1 MKAPIAHRDP
11 ENGTTHD
18 LIEHLEGTASLAAA
32 FAARWGA
39 EDWGRLLGL
48 WHDLGKYA
56 PEFQKMIRDADP
68 ELPQEGGKVRV
79 DHSSA
84 GGQWAI
90 HHYEPLFGSLFAYAI
105 AGHHAGLGDW
115 EGEGRPLR
123 HRLADT
129 SHLGRAL
136 NAGPPRHLLEQPSPG
151 QGIPK
156 DADYSLW
163 VRMLASALFDAD
175 FLDTEAFF
183 DPERQG
189 GRGGWPSLNGLAER
203 LENHLDRF
211 AGAPATP
218 VNALRAEVLAAC
230 RSAAQ
235 EPPGLYSLTVPTGGG
250 KTLSSLAF
258 ALRHAKLNRLC
269 RVIYAVPF
277 TSVVEQT
284 ARVFRDA
291 LGRDAV
297 LEHHSFLEA
306 PKDKDEGFRW
316 RLASENWDAPLVV
329 TTTVQLFESFFASRT
344 SRLRKL
350 HNVAGSVLVLD
361 EAQALPPGVLEPVT
375 ALLDQLVRHYK
386 VTVVLCTAT
395 QPALGAVFKK
405 LPKPTEI
412 APAPEL
418 LFDAL
423 ERVATEWPAE
433 GTRLSWEDLAARMA
447 IEPQCLAIVNS
458 RADCRTLH
466 GLLPEGRVHLS
477 TRQCAAHRLAL
488 LKVIRNRLRRGE
500 PCRVVSTTLV
510 EAGVDLDFP
519 AVFRAMAG
527 LDSLAQAAGRCNREG
542 KLPDKGRFVVFR
554 PDGKPPHQFA
564 QAIEAAEAALR
575 GHGEAPFRP
584 PAFEK
589 FFHELYWSQA
599 THDSYD
605 MAGKLGLGA
614 GKPRVTPSGFDFRF
628 RSAAEA
634 FRMID
639 DNQEPLI
646 IPYGSKAERLVA
658 ALRHAGPSGGL
669 LRALQRYTVPVRDH
683 EMKALR
689 DANAI
694 EDAQG
699 VPVLANPDLYRKD
712 VGLDVEA
719 ITHGLIL

>member
-1 MKAPIAHRDP
+1 M
-11 ENGTTHD
+11 
-18 LIEHLEGTASLAAA
+18 EHAEGTASLAAL
-32 FAARWGA
+32 FAAWWGA
-39 EDWGRLLGL
+39 GDWGRLLGL
-48 WHDLGKYA
+48 WHDLGKFA
-56 PEFQKMIRDADP
+56 PEFQAMIAAADP
-68 ELPQEGGKVRV
+68 KTPQEGGARKP

-90 HHYEPLFGSLFAYAI
+90 RHYGPLLGSLFAYAI

-115 EGEGRPLR
+115 EDEGRPLR
-123 HRLADT
+123 HRLAET
-129 SHLGRAL
+129 SHLDRAL
-136 NAGPPRHLLEQPSPG
+136 RATPPHHLLEQAPPRH
-151 QGIPK
+151 GIP
-156 DADYSLW
+156 DGADYSLW

-183 DPERQG
+183 NPDKTE
-189 GRGGWPSLNGLAER
+189 GRDGWPR
-203 LENHLDRF
+203 LEDLTDRLESRLGKF
-211 AGAPATP
+211 KTVNPSP

-230 RSAAQ
+230 RVAA
-235 EPPGLYSLTVPTGGG
+235 EKPPGLYSLTVPTGGG

-258 ALRHAKLNRLC
+258 ALRHAKRHGLC

-306 PKDKDEGFRW
+306 PKEEDEGFRW

-361 EAQALPPGVLEPVT
+361 EAQALPPGILKPVT

-395 QPALGAVFKK
+395 QPALGAVFKE
-405 LPKPTEI
+405 LPQPTEI
-412 APAPEL
+412 APEPNH
-418 LFDAL
+418 LFKAL
-423 ERVATEWPAE
+423 ERIRTEWPTD
-433 GTRLSWEDLAARMA
+433 GTRLSWEDLAAEMS
-447 IEPQCLAIVNS
+447 ELPQALAIVNS

-466 GLLPEGRVHLS
+466 GLLPECAIHLS

-519 AVFRAMAG
+519 AVFRALAG

-542 KLPDKGRFVVFR
+542 ELPDKGRFVVFR
-554 PDGKPPHQFA
+554 PDAKPPHTFA

-575 GHGEAPFRP
+575 DHGAAPFRP
-584 PAFEK
+584 AAFK
-589 FFHELYWSQA
+589 TFFNELYWSQA
-599 THDSYD
+599 THDRYD

-614 GKPRVTPSGFDFRF
+614 DKPRMTPGGFDFRF

-639 DNQEPLI
+639 DDQQPVI
-646 IPYGSKAERLVA
+646 VPHRPKVGRLVET
-658 ALRHAGPSGGL
+658 LRHAGPSGAL
-669 LRALQRYTVPVRDH
+669 LRTLQRYTVPVRPW
-683 EMKALR
+683 EMTALR

-694 EDAQG
+694 EDVQG
-699 VPVLANPDLYRKD
+699 LAVLVREELYRKD
-712 VGLDVEA
+712 VGLDVES
-719 ITHGLIL
+719 ITHGMIL